1 MPTKKPT
8 PPSVQKRVGKARKT
22 PATCTLISRYM
33 CIHTYIHN
41 IQVCRYVCVGGAL
54 THFVAPTN
62 RCVNHVSIAYF
73 CNEFWN
79 ISGIFSLKSGQ
90 KKACGGESRRRKR
103 EGSAEPSDMTL
114 LLKLVHLSSFF
125 PLSSWL
131 VFSPPTQHHFQPAFT
146 ALSSHISGPLWGALV
161 MRVHVKHF
169 RVSATKTFFGFRFCS
184 KKKKQKQKKFCP
196 TYFAVF

>member
-1 MPTKKPT
+1 
-8 PPSVQKRVGKARKT
+8 
-22 PATCTLISRYM
+22 M
-33 CIHTYIHN
+33 CRGCAH
-41 IQVCRYVCVGGAL
+41 
-54 THFVAPTN
+54 HFVAPTN

-184 KKKKQKQKKFCP
+184 KKKKTKTKKILPYIFCGILAFERHL
-196 TYFAVF
+196 TRWSNDWSVDSNGDGFSLWNWFIIFFFLRFQ